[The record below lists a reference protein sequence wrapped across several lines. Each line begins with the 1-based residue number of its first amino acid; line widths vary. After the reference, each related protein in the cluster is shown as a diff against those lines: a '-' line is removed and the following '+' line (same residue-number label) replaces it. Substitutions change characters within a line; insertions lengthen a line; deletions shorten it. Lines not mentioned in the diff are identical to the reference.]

1 MILCCQLYFEHY
13 IDDNKPSIN
22 YIPPLQVLREG
33 KEFEDLTEVA
43 KLFNLY
49 GDLEKEAETETQE
62 STETQPM

>member
-1 MILCCQLYFEHY
+1 M
-13 IDDNKPSIN
+13 N
-22 YIPPLQVLREG
+22 YVPRLQVLREG

-62 STETQPM
+62 STEAETETQESTETQPM